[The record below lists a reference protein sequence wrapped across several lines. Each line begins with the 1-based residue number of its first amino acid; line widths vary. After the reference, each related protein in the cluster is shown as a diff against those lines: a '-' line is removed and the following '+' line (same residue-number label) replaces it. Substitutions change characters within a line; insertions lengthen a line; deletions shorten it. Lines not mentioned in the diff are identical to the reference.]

1 MHKRTVLNSLVAL
14 LIFAAVFGM
23 GLAPVCLASA
33 PSGSNQGQMVAP
45 LANDSQMGTP
55 PALTSVS
62 GITLIFVAVVRW
74 VYGLFFIVA
83 VLFFLFAAYNF
94 MLGGSDEK
102 KLATAKNQLKYGVI
116 AVVVA
121 VMAQGIIYIVIAF
134 VSVGA

>member
-1 MHKRTVLNSLVAL
+1 MKKKVSIAFLFLCAGLLFVSFPLSLRAAGGAGGDLVGPLNSGSTASPVSSPSD
-14 LIFAAVFGM
+14 FGTI
-23 GLAPVCLASA
+23 LE
-33 PSGSNQGQMVAP
+33 N
-45 LANDSQMGTP
+45 
-55 PALTSVS
+55 
-62 GITLIFVAVVRW
+62 IVRW
-74 VYGLFFIVA
+74 TYETFFIVA
-83 VLFFLFAAYNF
+83 VLFFLLAAYNF